1 MMSSLEGPLELD
13 VIRTGGGSHRFRT
26 GTTEQQREER
36 VNAHSQLIELEE
48 RGKGRERECE

>member
-36 VNAHSQLIELEE
+36 VNAHSQLIELEA
-48 RGKGRERECE
+48 GKREREGERM